1 MTDAALP
8 TAAGMYDYYLG
19 GGAHTAI
26 DRAAAQR
33 VAQVLP
39 DVGDAAW
46 ASRGFL
52 QRAVK
57 QLAAQW
63 GVRQFLDLG
72 SGLPTQRNTH
82 DVVAEATP
90 GGRVVYVDS
99 DPVAVA
105 RGRELLAGVAGV
117 TVIRGDVREPDVIWH
132 HPETRRLIDLSEP
145 VGLLLVAVL
154 QFIPDEDDP
163 WGMVARYVEAAPSG
177 SFLAIS
183 HGSGD
188 HASDRIQDA
197 IRKIYAAT
205 PTPPA
210 DRTRTEI
217 ERFFDGLELLPPY
230 PGAAPG
236 LTFAGMWGAENP
248 QEADSEGSR
257 LSYAAVGRKP

>member
-1 MTDAALP
+1 MVDAAAP

-19 GGAHTAI
+19 GAAHTAM

-39 DVGDAAW
+39 DIGDAAW

-57 QLAAQW
+57 HLATAA
-63 GVRQFLDLG
+63 GVRQFVDLG

-90 GGRVVYVDS
+90 DGRVVYVDN
-99 DPVAVA
+99 DPAAVA
-105 RGRELLAGVAGV
+105 RGRELLAGKAGV
-117 TVIRGDVREPDVIWH
+117 TVIEGDVREPEAIWS
-132 HPETRRLIDLSEP
+132 HPDTKRLIDLSEP

-154 QFIPDEDDP
+154 QFIPDDDDP
-163 WGMVARYVEAAPSG
+163 WEKVARYVEAVPSG
-177 SFLAIS
+177 SYLVIS

-188 HASDRIQDA
+188 HASERTERA
-197 IRKIYAAT
+197 IREIYAKT

-210 DRTRTEI
+210 DRTRSDI
-217 ERFFDGLELLPPY
+217 ERFFDGLQLLPPY

-236 LTFAGMWGAENP
+236 LTFAGLWGAEDP
-248 QEADSEGSR
+248 GEADTEGSR

>member
-1 MTDAALP
+1 MSDTAAP
-8 TAAGMYDYYLG
+8 TSAGMYDYYLG
-19 GGAHTAI
+19 GTAYTAT

-39 DVGDAAW
+39 DVSDAAW
-46 ASRGFL
+46 ANRGFL
-52 QRAVK
+52 QRVVTRM
-57 QLAAQW
+57 AAQW

-82 DVVAEATP
+82 DVVAEATSDS
-90 GGRVVYVDS
+90 RVVYVDS

-105 RGRELLAGVAGV
+105 RGRELLTGVAGV
-117 TVIRGDVREPDVIWH
+117 TVIEGDVREPEVIWN

-145 VGLLLVAVL
+145 VGVLLVAVL
-154 QFIPDEDDP
+154 QFVANDDDP
-163 WGMVARYVEAAPSG
+163 WGTVARYVAAMPSG
-177 SFLAIS
+177 SYLAVS

-188 HASDRIQDA
+188 HASERTRDA
-197 IRKIYAAT
+197 IRAIYAAT

-236 LTFAGMWGAENP
+236 LTFAGLWGAENP
-248 QEADSEGSR
+248 EDADSEGSR